1 MPSDTDLGLP
11 KPGTANPTPTTAE
24 RPHVL
29 YTLPPNMVG
38 LEFAAKGFGD
48 DDRTF
53 AMAEVTPKQQDHAA
67 KVANGNPSVLSRE
80 LIFASLYKVGN
91 WRPRDDRERLAQW
104 WDAIGSKGRR
114 LVEAAFLKMQSVEE
128 ADVEN
133 FLASGR
139 PSIG

>member
-1 MPSDTDLGLP
+1 MTNETDLGLP
-11 KPGTANPTPTTAE
+11 NTSTTPTRTE

-29 YTLPPNMVG
+29 YTLPETMVG
-38 LEFAAKGFGD
+38 LEFGASGFTD
-48 DDRTF
+48 SDRTF
-53 AMAEVTPKQQDHAA
+53 GMAEITPRQQDQAA
-67 KVANGNPSVLSRE
+67 KAANGNPSILSRE
-80 LIFASLYKVGN
+80 LIFASLYKIGD
-91 WRPRDDRERLAQW
+91 WYPRDDRERLSKW

-133 FLASGR
+133 FLASGK